1 MNTERVAEWNMWYH
15 VLNCGFRVAASG
27 ETDFPCMSGERV
39 GIGRVYAQVDGKL
52 TFDKWV
58 NSIADGRSYV
68 SDGQCHLLGFRATD
82 SSTGVETKLGVDG
95 RQGELDS
102 PSKVTFSVDAAALL
116 DGSDVSAELIING
129 YPVAAKQVAGVEQC
143 WKSKQNTYAL
153 DEQSDATAASD
164 HAHSVYKRLI
174 SAGAH

>member
-15 VLNCGFRVAASG
+15 VLNCGLRVAASG

-39 GIGRVYAQVDGKL
+39 GIVRFYAQVDGKL

-58 NSIADGRSYV
+58 KSIADGRSYV

-95 RQGELDS
+95 SQVELDS

-116 DGSDVSAELIING
+116 GGSDVS
-129 YPVAAKQVAGVEQC
+129 V
-143 WKSKQNTYAL
+143 
-153 DEQSDATAASD
+153 
-164 HAHSVYKRLI
+164 
-174 SAGAH
+174 